1 MCPLANPLHS
11 NLSSYQCLFD
21 LLGGRFTQTGLRT
34 WSRDSIES
42 SLAVNGKV
50 TDQYLMKPMQ
60 KELLDDQCRSKFIT
74 ITVKHHHDYHQYH
87 RYYYQSG
94 LVIIIITT
102 SPIIT
107 STFTYRHVQ
116 YTQAHT
122 DIHTHVLSRR
132 HTCTQRRICTHAHT
146 YIHTCSHRHMYKHC
160 DTDIHT
166 HVLTQTYMHTST
178 YRHTCTHK
186 YIRSHIYF
194 QCFFSNT
201 PELAAHKL
209 FPIKTTFL
217 LLAIADLFRFLTKVE
232 MSADVTFKIWMKAN
246 GGRKEWQTDTHQFP
260 STHQALTKSIWEIQS
275 VTLVKSLLL
284 ANAQIT

>member
-1 MCPLANPLHS
+1 
-11 NLSSYQCLFD
+11 
-21 LLGGRFTQTGLRT
+21 
-34 WSRDSIES
+34 
-42 SLAVNGKV
+42 
-50 TDQYLMKPMQ
+50 
-60 KELLDDQCRSKFIT
+60 
-74 ITVKHHHDYHQYH
+74 
-87 RYYYQSG
+87 
-94 LVIIIITT
+94 
-102 SPIIT
+102 
-107 STFTYRHVQ
+107 
-116 YTQAHT
+116 
-122 DIHTHVLSRR
+122 
-132 HTCTQRRICTHAHT
+132 
-146 YIHTCSHRHMYKHC
+146 
-160 DTDIHT
+160 
-166 HVLTQTYMHTST
+166 MHTST

-284 ANAQIT
+284 ANAQITQTAHKFNMLLASGNSDYAYLRWVGFLGAKVDICFKWDPGYVILNIFPPESDIILWTLLQHRRWSQLAEMLLDQSVMRLRKATNWWCDSGGEISV